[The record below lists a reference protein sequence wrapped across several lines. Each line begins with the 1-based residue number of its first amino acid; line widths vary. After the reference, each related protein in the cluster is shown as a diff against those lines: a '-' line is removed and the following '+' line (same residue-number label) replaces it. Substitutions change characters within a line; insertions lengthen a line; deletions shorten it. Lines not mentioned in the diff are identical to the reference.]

1 MIPTSNLGN
10 LEIEEAMETT
20 RTYKIIDN
28 SVSGYIDEL
37 EALEQAINNVLN
49 TEKYTYPIY
58 SFDYGIELENL
69 LGKDLEYI
77 KIELKRRIEDCL
89 LEDERI
95 ISVSDF
101 SFNQDGDSLYCSFN
115 VISIYG
121 EISIDKEVDI

>member
-1 MIPTSNLGN
+1 MIPTSNLDN
-10 LEIEEAMETT
+10 IEIEQEIETT
-20 RTYKIIDN
+20 RTYKVIDN
-28 SVSGYIDEL
+28 SISGYIDDL
-37 EALEQAINNVLN
+37 DALQQSINNVLN
-49 TEKYTYPIY
+49 TEKYEYPIY

-101 SFNQDGDSLYCSFN
+101 SFVQNGDSLYCSFN

>member
-1 MIPTSNLGN
+1 MIPASNLGN

>member
-1 MIPTSNLGN
+1 MIPTSNLDN
-10 LEIEEAMETT
+10 IEIEQEIETT
-20 RTYKIIDN
+20 RTYKVIDN
-28 SVSGYIDEL
+28 SVSGYINEL

>member
-1 MIPTSNLGN
+1 MIPTSNLDN
-10 LEIEEAMETT
+10 IEIEQEIETT
-20 RTYKIIDN
+20 RTYKVIDN
-28 SVSGYIDEL
+28 SVSGYIDDL
-37 EALEQAINNVLN
+37 EALQQSINNVLN
-49 TEKYTYPIY
+49 TEKYEYPIY

-89 LEDERI
+89 VEDERI

-101 SFNQDGDSLYCSFN
+101 SFVQNGDSLYCSFN

>member
-1 MIPTSNLGN
+1 MIPTSNLDN
-10 LEIEEAMETT
+10 IEIEQEIETT
-20 RTYKIIDN
+20 RTYKVIDN

>member
-1 MIPTSNLGN
+1 MIPTSNLDN
-10 LEIEEAMETT
+10 IEIEQEIETT
-20 RTYKIIDN
+20 RTYKVIDN
-28 SVSGYIDEL
+28 SVSGYINEL

-95 ISVSDF
+95 ISVSNF

>member
-1 MIPTSNLGN
+1 MIPTSNLDN
-10 LEIEEAMETT
+10 IEIEQEIETT
-20 RTYKIIDN
+20 RTYKVIDN
-28 SVSGYIDEL
+28 SVSGYINEL

-89 LEDERI
+89 LEDERT
-95 ISVSDF
+95 ISVSNF

>member
-1 MIPTSNLGN
+1 MIPTSNLDN
-10 LEIEEAMETT
+10 LEIEESIETT

-28 SVSGYIDEL
+28 TISGYIDDL
-37 EALEQAINNVLN
+37 EALQQAINNVLN
-49 TEKYTYPIY
+49 TEKYDYPIY

-77 KIELKRRIEDCL
+77 KIELKRRIEECL
-89 LEDERI
+89 LGDERI

-101 SFNQDGDSLYCSFN
+101 SFNQDEDSLYCSFN